1 MPSHLA
7 PLLARRPA
15 RHGPDPRGL
24 TLALLAG
31 LLSGEVA
38 AADGELVT
46 EVPDK
51 FSYVLG
57 AGLVSSSRYA
67 GGSSRELK
75 VRPVAALR
83 YGRLRI
89 STSGGSALLGFN
101 GDVAGSGVS
110 ADLLRGDRLQLGASL
125 RVDPGRSSTDDPAL
139 AGLPEVRRTL
149 RGRISASYALNSHWG
164 LGLSVSQDLLGR
176 DGGATASTDLN
187 YRDRLTP
194 STEWTVSAGLGW
206 ADGQHMRTFYGV
218 SEASAART
226 SFAAFAPGAGLTNAH
241 LGLGITSAL
250 NKHWILFGGLG
261 FSRLLGDAAASP
273 LTRQAS
279 SVRATIGLAYRCC
292 Q

>member
-1 MPSHLA
+1 MPN
-7 PLLARRPA
+7 PARLRDCIGPRVLRPA
-15 RHGPDPRGL
+15 LGAA
-24 TLALLAG
+24 LAALVGGTA
-31 LLSGEVA
+31 A
-38 AADGELVT
+38 AADEELVT
-46 EVPDK
+46 EAPGK

-57 AGLVSSSRYA
+57 AGLVSSPNYA
-67 GGSSRELK
+67 GSSGRELK
-75 VRPVAALR
+75 LRPVAALR

-110 ADLLRGDRLQLGASL
+110 ADLLRGNRLQVGASL
-125 RVDPGRSSTDDPAL
+125 RVDPGRSPGDDPAL

-149 RGRISASYALNSHWG
+149 RGRVSASYALTPHWG

-176 DGGATASTDLN
+176 EGGATASTDLN

-218 SEASAART
+218 STASAART
-226 SFAAFAPGAGLTNAH
+226 SYAAFAPAAGLTNAH

-261 FSRLLGDAAASP
+261 FARLLGDAAASP
-273 LTRQAS
+273 LTRQAN